1 MYITGMGNS
10 VFLLVKDPQNP
21 CRDIIRHRDGDLRI
35 HVYCLGKD
43 DFEPN
48 HDELQFYGNNRGE
61 LLAFESSRYDLKD
74 PILIIEAIRWYADYI
89 DNPRMEILAED
100 PRISDADSFYM

>member
-1 MYITGMGNS
+1 MGNS

-21 CRDIIRHRDGDLRI
+21 CLDIIRHRDGDLRI

-48 HDELQFYGNNRGE
+48 HD
-61 LLAFESSRYDLKD
+61 
-74 PILIIEAIRWYADYI
+74 
-89 DNPRMEILAED
+89 
-100 PRISDADSFYM
+100 